1 MALNYPTIDSAYI
14 LAAIQQGRACMA
26 SNMLSYYNKL
36 VGGTECSSNEQ
47 LKLSILLYVLEDI
60 YKTDSTCVV
69 DADLRIFI
77 NYIHANCADCG
88 FVLPT
93 TTSAP
98 SSDFSAGSPTTLSAT
113 EGDGSSDVL
122 SYILLEADGTYILLD
137 DGTGSHLTET

>member
-1 MALNYPTIDSAYI
+1 MALDYPTIDSAYI

-36 VGGTECSSNEQ
+36 VGGVACSSNEQ

-69 DADLRIFI
+69 EADLRIFI
-77 NYIHANCADCG
+77 NYIHTNCVDCG
-88 FVLPT
+88 FALPT

-98 SSDFSAGSPTTLSAT
+98 SSNFSSGGSTTLDAA
-113 EGDGSSDVL
+113 EGDGTDDVL
-122 SYILLEADGTYILLD
+122 NYILLEDGTYITFE
-137 DGTGSHLTET
+137 DGTGSHLLEN